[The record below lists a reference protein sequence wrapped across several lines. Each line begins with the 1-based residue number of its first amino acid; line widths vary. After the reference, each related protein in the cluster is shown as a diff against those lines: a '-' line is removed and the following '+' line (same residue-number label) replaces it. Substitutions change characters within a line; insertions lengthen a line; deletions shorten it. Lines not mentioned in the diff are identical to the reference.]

1 MFSGHFRFRPFEK
14 KGSIARKKMDKR
26 ATILVVDDENGVR
39 QSFNMVL
46 KDDYH
51 VLLASNG
58 EEAME
63 IFKKNRIDLILQ
75 DIRLPDTDGISLL
88 KKLKEI
94 EPNTEIIMVTA
105 VKQIQTAVKAIK
117 IGAYEY
123 VIKPFV
129 VDDVLSIIGR
139 ALEKGRLVRE
149 VTYLR
154 SELERY
160 KPFEKMV
167 GNDETMLD
175 LFQYISTIAESDGAV
190 LIQGESGT
198 GKELVARAIHNRS
211 PRKKQPFVVV
221 NCAAIPSTLLESE
234 VFGHSKGAFTGA
246 NRTTVGKFEFADK
259 GTVFLD
265 DVDTLDFTMQGK
277 LLRVIQEKEFERLG
291 NPRIINVDIRFVA
304 ASNKNLPTF
313 ISQGGF
319 REDLFYRL
327 NVFPVNLPPLRDRK
341 GDIPLLLNHFLG
353 LYSRKTGR
361 KVQAF
366 SEKALNALM
375 AYDWPGNVREL
386 ENLVERFATIT
397 RKQVI
402 DIHDISSP
410 DVVSTP
416 TKPMKLKDAVNE
428 FEKKYIGNIMES
440 VGGNRKQAAEIL
452 GIHRNTLLG
461 KINDLHIK
469 S

>member
-1 MFSGHFRFRPFEK
+1 MREK
-14 KGSIARKKMDKR
+14 

-46 KDDYH
+46 KDDYN
-51 VLLASNG
+51 VLLAANG
-58 EEAME
+58 EEAMA
-63 IFKKNRIDLILQ
+63 IFKKNRVDLILM
-75 DIRLPDTDGISLL
+75 DIRLPDTDGVTLL
-88 KKLKEI
+88 QKLKEI
-94 EPNTEIIMVTA
+94 EPDTEIIMVTA
-105 VKQIQTAVKAIK
+105 VKEIQTAVKAIK
-117 IGAYEY
+117 LGAYEY

-129 VDDVLSIIGR
+129 VDDVLTIISR

-154 SELERY
+154 SELERV

-167 GNDETMLD
+167 GKDEKMIKLFD
-175 LFQYISTIAESDGAV
+175 LISTVAGSDGAV
-190 LIQGESGT
+190 LVQGESGT

-211 PRKKQPFVVV
+211 PRNKKPFVVV

-234 VFGHSKGAFTGA
+234 IFGHTKGAFTGA
-246 NRTTVGKFEFADK
+246 NSTKVGKLELADK

-265 DVDTLDFTMQGK
+265 DVDTLDTTMQGK

-291 NPRIINVDIRFVA
+291 NPKLINVDIRFVA
-304 ASNKNLPTF
+304 ASNKNLPHL
-313 ISQGGF
+313 ISRGDF

-341 GDIPLLLNHFLG
+341 NDIPLLLNHFLAR
-353 LYSRKTGR
+353 YSKKTGR
-361 KVQAF
+361 DVQRF
-366 SEKALNALM
+366 SEKAINSFM

-386 ENLVERFATIT
+386 QNLVERFATIT
-397 RKQVI
+397 RKKMI
-402 DIHDISSP
+402 DIDDISSP
-410 DVVSTP
+410 DIVYESV
-416 TKPMKLKDAVNE
+416 KPMKLKDAVNE
-428 FEKKYIGNIMES
+428 FERKFIGKVIDR
-440 VGGNRKQAAEIL
+440 VGGSRKRAAEIM

-461 KINDLHIK
+461 KIKDLDIN